1 VTPRLRCFVPEPQA
15 PVIYCCER
23 CERIRLQL
31 ACHGLREA
39 IGELE
44 ALLPKGTLINFYS
57 DKPMKAWNGERW
69 IEL

>member
-1 VTPRLRCFVPEPQA
+1 
-15 PVIYCCER
+15 
-23 CERIRLQL
+23 L